1 MPYNVTTIRRWLYK
15 IWFEKKINIHALRYP
30 LGPFLIEFRED
41 YSQIHPPKNS
51 LPKNKQSTT
60 SHNDYY
66 TPQVH
71 YPNDGD

>member
-41 YSQIHPPKNS
+41 YSQIHPPKNCKFITQMMETRE
-51 LPKNKQSTT
+51 LHQMFLKY
-60 SHNDYY
+60 HNYY
-66 TPQVH
+66 
-71 YPNDGD
+71 